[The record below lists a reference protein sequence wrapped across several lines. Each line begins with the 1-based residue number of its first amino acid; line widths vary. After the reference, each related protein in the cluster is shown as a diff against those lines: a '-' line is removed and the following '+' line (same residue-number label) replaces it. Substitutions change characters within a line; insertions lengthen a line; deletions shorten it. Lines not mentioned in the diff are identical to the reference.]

1 MFERYCTV
9 IEADVIKNFGFV
21 HIDAEVQG
29 CSSIEKI
36 SLKNNLRMG
45 FDPARFI
52 TFGNVKPF

>member
-36 SLKNNLRMG
+36 SLKNNLRMD
-45 FDPARFI
+45 FDPA
-52 TFGNVKPF
+52 TCEN